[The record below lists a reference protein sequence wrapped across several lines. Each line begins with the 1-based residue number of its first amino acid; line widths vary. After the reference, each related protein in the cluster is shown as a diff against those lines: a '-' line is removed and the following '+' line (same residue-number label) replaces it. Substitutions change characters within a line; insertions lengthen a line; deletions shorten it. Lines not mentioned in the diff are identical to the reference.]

1 MGSTFFI
8 DLPVFT
14 VKEPP
19 PIPPLSAPAPP
30 LVLETDRIV
39 PVSSDQRKEDDDQCN
54 EQDNIVR
61 PFALSLGNEKSAAEV
76 LDAASTATPSRSRRR
91 MLVVDDSSTNRRDG
105 RHQTIAVMM
114 SLK

>member
-39 PVSSDQRKEDDDQCN
+39 PVSSDQRKEEAGEEVQCN
-54 EQDNIVR
+54 EENNI
-61 PFALSLGNEKSAAEV
+61 FALSLGNEKSAAEV